1 MNVITSIRSEQAA
14 IEAIIRAQTLGYCRT
29 AQQQFAR
36 LARREANDLE
46 CPQHTALRIVLPKR
60 ATFAGNPGG
69 AA

>member
-1 MNVITSIRSEQAA
+1 MNVITSIRAEKAA

-36 LARREANDLE
+36 LARREANEWE
-46 CPQHTALRIVLPKR
+46 CPQHTALRIVIPKR

-69 AA
+69 AG